1 MMKRNVLW
9 GSGVGGGIFIFLLFA
24 LIYDFCGSYR
34 EICKNIYTPTA
45 YLFFSFPLLFL
56 LSLITYKMK
65 EQAFLAWWGFAKW
78 WVWVI
83 IAATFLLNGAPGG
96 GWGINSGVFSFGIL
110 FVLYMVLT
118 VVSLWRVGR
127 VWWRGG

>member
-1 MMKRNVLW
+1 MMKKKIILF
-9 GSGVGGGIFIFLLFA
+9 GFIGISLPFLLQF
-24 LIYDFCGSYR
+24 LYKKDLLVSHGINTTFG
-34 EICKNIYTPTA
+34 EPI
-45 YLFFSFPLLFL
+45 FFLSLVVLL

-127 VWWRGG
+127 VWWRG